1 MTEEEAGTNA
11 GRRAFKVG
19 GRVVTHDGF
28 FARIRDVK
36 DADDAQIVLDL
47 EVAGLGRR
55 ERVCAA
61 DVRALRAATREGRG
75 ISRQIRRSGSV
86 LDSAVPLG
94 TAALHRQACA
104 GKSPLPCTARS
115 PEARAVWKLLQE
127 DAVLGPWVGDKT
139 ATQVL
144 SYFSTTNVRVCS
156 TLAPLI

>member
-1 MTEEEAGTNA
+1 MTEEEAGTSA

-61 DVRALRAATREGRG
+61 DVRSLPTKAGTREGRG
-75 ISRQIRRSGSV
+75 ISRQVRRSGSM
-86 LDSAVPLG
+86 LESAAPLG
-94 TAALHRQACA
+94 TAAPHRQACA
-104 GKSPLPCTARS
+104 VKSPLPCTARS
-115 PEARAVWKLLQE
+115 PEARAVWKLLQG
-127 DAVLGPWVGDKT
+127 DAVLGPWVGDKI

-144 SYFSTTNVRVCS
+144 
-156 TLAPLI
+156 

>member
-61 DVRALRAATREGRG
+61 DVRSLRAATREGRG

-86 LDSAVPLG
+86 LDNAATLG
-94 TAALHRQACA
+94 TAALHRHACA

-144 SYFSTTNVRVCS
+144 
-156 TLAPLI
+156 